1 MMSSHVAILGPGLL
15 GGSLALALR
24 ERSLAR
30 VSIWARREAAV
41 EEVRAKNCCDEA
53 STDSANI
60 VSGADVVVFATPIGV
75 MPQLAREIAP
85 HLKSGALVTDVG
97 SVKAG
102 ICEELGLILAE
113 TAAEFVGSHP
123 MAGSEQTGLASARPD
138 LFDASV
144 CIVTPDE
151 RTKHP
156 VVQRAAE
163 FWRSVGCR
171 VRVLPPSEHD
181 AIVASI
187 SHLPHLIAA
196 ALVNSVAASTPAA
209 FDFCGPGFRD
219 TTRVASGPPAMWT
232 EILAENRDAVRR
244 SLDALIEKLR
254 ALSTLLA
261 ANPPERD
268 SLMHQFLT
276 EAKAQRDRLW
286 RPKISSDV

>member
-15 GGSLALALR
+15 GGSLAMALR

-30 VSIWARREAAV
+30 VSVWARRSAAV
-41 EEVRAKNCCDEA
+41 QEVRAKGCCDEA
-53 STDSANI
+53 SSDAPGI
-60 VSGADVVVFATPIGV
+60 VAKADVVVFATPIGA
-75 MPQLAREIAP
+75 MPALAREIAP
-85 HLKSGALVTDVG
+85 HLKPGALVTDVG

-102 ICEELGLILAE
+102 ICATLGAIFAGSP
-113 TAAEFVGSHP
+113 ADFIGSHP

-144 CIVTPDE
+144 CIVTPNSGSAE
-151 RTKHP
+151 SL
-156 VVQRAAE
+156 VQRASE

-171 VRVLPPSEHD
+171 VRVLSPAEHD

-187 SHLPHLIAA
+187 SHLPHLLAA
-196 ALVNSVAASTPAA
+196 ALVNSVMASTPSAL
-209 FDFCGPGFRD
+209 DFCGPGFRD
-219 TTRVASGPPAMWT
+219 TTRVASGPPAMWS
-232 EILAENRDAVRR
+232 EILGENREAVRL

-286 RPKISSDV
+286 QPKISSDV

>member
-30 VSIWARREAAV
+30 VSVWARRQTAIEEA
-41 EEVRAKNCCDEA
+41 RARNCCDEA
-53 STDSANI
+53 STDPASV
-60 VSGADVVVFATPIGV
+60 VSRADVVVFATPIGA

-85 HLKSGALVTDVG
+85 HLKPGALVTDVG
-97 SVKAG
+97 SVKLG
-102 ICEELGLILAE
+102 ICGELGVILSE
-113 TAAEFVGSHP
+113 TAADFVGSHP

-151 RTKHP
+151 RTKQS
-156 VVQRAAE
+156 VVQRTAE
-163 FWRSVGCR
+163 FWRAVGCR
-171 VRVLPPSEHD
+171 VRVLPPAEHD
-181 AIVASI
+181 AIVASV
-187 SHLPHLIAA
+187 SHLPHLLAA
-196 ALVNSVAASTPAA
+196 ALVNSIAASTPAA

-232 EILAENRDAVRR
+232 EILAENRDAVRL

-254 ALSTLLA
+254 ALSTLLS
-261 ANPPERD
+261 ANSPERD
-268 SLMHQFLT
+268 SVMHQFLT

-286 RPKISSDV
+286 QPKISSDV